1 MGSSVYVIFGSVA
14 GAELLVLLLFVFVVF
29 VIVVAVVV
37 VVVVVGTISFD
48 LASKRWSTLF
58 QGRFEIPL
66 APSNPTLG

>member
-29 VIVVAVVV
+29 VIVVVVV

>member
-1 MGSSVYVIFGSVA
+1 MGSSAYVIFGSVA
-14 GAELLVLLLFVFVVF
+14 GAELLVLLLFVFVVL
-29 VIVVAVVV
+29 VIVVAVV

>member
-37 VVVVVGTISFD
+37 VVVVGTISFD